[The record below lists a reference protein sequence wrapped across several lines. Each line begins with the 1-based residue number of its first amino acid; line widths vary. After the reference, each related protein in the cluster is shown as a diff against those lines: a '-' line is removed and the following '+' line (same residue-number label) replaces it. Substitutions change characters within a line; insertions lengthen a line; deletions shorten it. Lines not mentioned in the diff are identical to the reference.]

1 MTVGERLCTNPLA
14 TTWATALGPGLRDR
28 VAHQDHDAS
37 RRGIGKQRHGATFKE
52 TEALSSKLVVIP
64 GR

>member
-37 RRGIGKQRHGATFKE
+37 RRGSGNNDME
-52 TEALSSKLVVIP
+52 SPSKKLKHCLVSW
-64 GR
+64 